1 MFLLCSHG
9 VNPSFQAAWTLIREN
24 SRWDAILF
32 WDRFDGRWLR
42 GTEFHYP
49 ERPADLPSMK
59 LPENWPKSIRA
70 RRGDRSQDGN
80 VLVWTASH
88 PHGSMAL
95 SASQLDER
103 KV

>member
-1 MFLLCSHG
+1 MGSH
-9 VNPSFQAAWTLIREN
+9 
-24 SRWDAILF
+24 
-32 WDRFDGRWLR
+32 
-42 GTEFHYP
+42 
-49 ERPADLPSMK
+49 
-59 LPENWPKSIRA
+59 
-70 RRGDRSQDGN
+70 

>member
-1 MFLLCSHG
+1 
-9 VNPSFQAAWTLIREN
+9 
-24 SRWDAILF
+24 
-32 WDRFDGRWLR
+32 LR
-42 GTEFHYP
+42 IESTDSPIGTVF
-49 ERPADLPSMK
+49 
-59 LPENWPKSIRA
+59 
-70 RRGDRSQDGN
+70 

>member
-1 MFLLCSHG
+1 M
-9 VNPSFQAAWTLIREN
+9 IRLT
-24 SRWDAILF
+24 DC
-32 WDRFDGRWLR
+32 
-42 GTEFHYP
+42 
-49 ERPADLPSMK
+49 
-59 LPENWPKSIRA
+59 
-70 RRGDRSQDGN
+70 

>member
-1 MFLLCSHG
+1 MILLPQTTCRDLVLMASDYSAAVPDVQSTAPRDDIG
-9 VNPSFQAAWTLIREN
+9 SVALPLGQA
-24 SRWDAILF
+24 SR
-32 WDRFDGRWLR
+32 
-42 GTEFHYP
+42 
-49 ERPADLPSMK
+49 
-59 LPENWPKSIRA
+59 
-70 RRGDRSQDGN
+70 RSAGKKCKKGWNGGNGEASSRLN

>member
-1 MFLLCSHG
+1 
-9 VNPSFQAAWTLIREN
+9 
-24 SRWDAILF
+24 
-32 WDRFDGRWLR
+32 
-42 GTEFHYP
+42 
-49 ERPADLPSMK
+49 
-59 LPENWPKSIRA
+59 
-70 RRGDRSQDGN
+70 

>member
-1 MFLLCSHG
+1 MR
-9 VNPSFQAAWTLIREN
+9 WT
-24 SRWDAILF
+24 
-32 WDRFDGRWLR
+32 GRWKL
-42 GTEFHYP
+42 
-49 ERPADLPSMK
+49 ADDVTSLDVPSGLSTVTK
-59 LPENWPKSIRA
+59 
-70 RRGDRSQDGN
+70 